1 MNRLTKIF
9 HVLTVFWILYT
20 PLSVLRGAYRTDP
33 LFFGLTAL
41 MAFIGLLDLA
51 QELIRRKKNSHDSDD
66 DFDDG
71 DPEI

>member
-1 MNRLTKIF
+1 MNRLTIIF
-9 HVLTVFWILYT
+9 RFLTVFWILYT
-20 PLSVLRGAYRTDP
+20 PLSVLRGVYRTDP

-51 QELIRRKKNSHDSDD
+51 RELIRRKKNSNDS
-66 DFDDG
+66 DDG